1 MLVLFRRACREFYK
15 IKVKD
20 DIRALPSPESPGFKP
35 RYKRVSR
42 VRIGVDCLYC
52 RDRKDPIG
60 VEETRSGE

>member
-1 MLVLFRRACREFYK
+1 MLVLSHYARREFYK

-20 DIRALPSPESPGFKP
+20 DIKALPSPESPGFKP

-52 RDRKDPIG
+52 YD
-60 VEETRSGE
+60 